1 MALFQTS
8 PKGLHIDTQPPRGF
22 YLPYVYIIFI
32 QYLIHDYTTYKLF
45 FLLYTCMQE
54 QDHGTSKIL
63 IN

>member
-45 FLLYTCMQE
+45 FYYTHACKNKTMA
-54 QDHGTSKIL
+54 L
-63 IN
+63 VRF